1 MTNTI
6 SFNTKFGWISACEIH
21 NKITRIYFKKQKN
34 KGFKSQILKEL
45 REKINAF
52 FNQKIT
58 KIVVPINM
66 SGNKVQ
72 KKVWRELVKI
82 KKGRTKTYQEIG
94 KKIKISPRYVGKI
107 CSQNK
112 HLIVIPCHRIIRSNG
127 TLGGFSAN
135 GGIGLKKKLLN
146 FERLTF
152 NEC

>member
-52 FNQKIT
+52 FNHKIT

-112 HLIVIPCHRIIRSNG
+112 HLIVIPCHRIIKSNG